1 MAYPTAAGIRN
12 IQASTMRYVP
22 EIWSG
27 KLLIKF
33 YARTVCGAICNTD
46 YEGEI
51 ADQGDT
57 VYIRTTPTINIR
69 DHQKGQALQYDQPT
83 AAPVTLLIDKG
94 KSWAFATNR
103 VDEKQTDIKKYTEK
117 WTEAASKDLKV
128 AIDQD
133 VLGDVYS
140 SADSSNYG
148 ASAGAISGNINLGV
162 DGGTSVQLSKSNV
175 LDKIV
180 ECGQV
185 LDEQNVPDEGRWLVV
200 PAWMCSIIKLSDL
213 KNTQITGDSVSPL
226 RNGRIGEIDTFTVY
240 KSNNLGTSTD
250 GASATATHVIFGTKH
265 AITFASQL
273 TENESIA
280 NPFAFGRYFRGLQV
294 YGFKVV
300 KPEAL
305 GWLYCKKA

>member
-57 VYIRTTPTINIR
+57 VFIRSTPTITIR
-69 DHQKGQALQYDQPT
+69 DHQKGQALQYDQPVAT
-83 AAPVTLLIDKG
+83 PVTLLIDKG
-94 KSWAFATNR
+94 KTWAFTTNK

-117 WTEAASKDLKV
+117 WTEAAAKDLKV

-133 VLGDVYS
+133 VLGNVYS
-140 SADSSNYG
+140 SANASNYG
-148 ASAGAISGNINLGV
+148 AAAGAISGNINLGV
-162 DGGTSVQLSKSNV
+162 DGAASVELTKANV

-185 LDEQNVPDEGRWLVV
+185 LDEQNVPDEGRWIVV
-200 PAWMCSIIKLSDL
+200 PAWCCSIIKLSDL

-240 KSNNLGTSTD
+240 KSNNLDTSTD
-250 GASATATHVIFGTKH
+250 GALDTATHIIFGTKH

-273 TENESIA
+273 TENESIP

-294 YGFKVV
+294 YGYKVV
-300 KPEAL
+300 KDEAL
-305 GWLYCKKA
+305 GWLYAKKG